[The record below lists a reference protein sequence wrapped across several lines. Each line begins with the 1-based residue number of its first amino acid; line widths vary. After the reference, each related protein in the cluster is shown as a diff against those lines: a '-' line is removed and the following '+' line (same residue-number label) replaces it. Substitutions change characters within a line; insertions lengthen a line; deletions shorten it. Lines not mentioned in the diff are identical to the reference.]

1 MILFFLFGY
10 IIIMV
15 IYICLRLR
23 KRRNVEN
30 IDNITTQLVSPN
42 PYTGEYTGEIFFL
55 IFIFLF
61 LLLYKLK
68 INYI

>member
-1 MILFFLFGY
+1 
-10 IIIMV
+10 MV

-42 PYTGEYTGEIFFL
+42 PYTGEYTGEKPYYFDDPPQQQQMQD
-55 IFIFLF
+55 
-61 LLLYKLK
+61 
-68 INYI
+68 INNGPSINN